1 MIGKIEP
8 YDAIK
13 VALADTYVFSV
24 KVQGYHWNVTGP
36 HFSEYHKFFGELYGE
51 LSGAIDVIAEGI
63 RTLDA
68 FAPGSMKRYL
78 ELTTIDE
85 ATNIPD
91 GLVMMSKLSS
101 DNERVIASLTSAYEL
116 CEKHKHYGVSN
127 MLQDRIQAHQK
138 HGWMLRSFIKA

>member
-8 YDAIK
+8 YDALK

-36 HFSEYHKFFGELYGE
+36 HFSEYHKFFGELYSE
-51 LSGAIDVIAEGI
+51 VNDAVDVIAESI
-63 RTLDA
+63 RTFDA
-68 FAPGSMKRYL
+68 FSPGSMKRFL
-78 ELTTIDE
+78 ELTTIEE

-91 GLVMMSKLSS
+91 GLVMISKLAS

-116 CEKHKHYGVSN
+116 CEKHKHYAVSN
-127 MLQDRIQAHQK
+127 MLQDRLTAHQK

>member
-8 YDAIK
+8 YDALK

-51 LSGAIDVIAEGI
+51 LNVAVDVIAESI

-78 ELTTIDE
+78 ELTTIEE
-85 ATNIPD
+85 ANNIPD
-91 GLVMMSKLSS
+91 GLVMISKLVG
-101 DNERVIASLTSAYEL
+101 DNERVIASLTAAYEL
-116 CEKHKHYGVSN
+116 CEKHKHYGISN

-138 HGWMLRSFIKA
+138 WGWMLRSFIKA

>member
-8 YDAIK
+8 ADALK
-13 VALADTYVFSV
+13 VALADTFAFYLKAHNF
-24 KVQGYHWNVTGP
+24 HWNVTGP
-36 HFSEYHKFFGELYGE
+36 HFSEYHSFLGGLWEEVFDGVDL
-51 LSGAIDVIAEGI
+51 IAENI

-78 ELTTIDE
+78 ELTTIEE

-91 GLVMMSKLSS
+91 GLVMLSKLAA
-101 DNERVIASLTSAYEL
+101 DNERVLASLTAAYEI
-116 CEKHKHYGVSN
+116 CEKHKHFGISN
-127 MLQDRIQAHQK
+127 MLQDRITAHQK

>member
-8 YDAIK
+8 YDALK

-51 LSGAIDVIAEGI
+51 LSDAIDVIAEGI

-78 ELTTIDE
+78 ELTTIEE
-85 ATNIPD
+85 ANNIPD
-91 GLVMMSKLSS
+91 GLVMISKLAA
-101 DNERVIASLTSAYEL
+101 DNERVIASLTAAYEL
-116 CEKHKHYGVSN
+116 CEKHKHYGISN
-127 MLQDRIQAHQK
+127 MLQDRITAHQK

>member
-13 VALADTYVFSV
+13 VALADTYVLSV

-51 LSGAIDVIAEGI
+51 LSDAIDVIAESI

-68 FAPGSMKRYL
+68 FAPSSMKRFL
-78 ELTTIDE
+78 ELTTIEE

-91 GLVMMSKLSS
+91 GLVMISKLAA
-101 DNERVIASLTSAYEL
+101 DNERVIASLTEAYEL
-116 CEKHKHYGVSN
+116 CEKHKHYGISN
-127 MLQDRIQAHQK
+127 MLQDRITAHQK

>member
-36 HFSEYHKFFGELYGE
+36 HFSEYHKFFGELYEE